1 MSDKLVMYRWRY
13 YCEIR
18 KKIVSTRSQLPED
31 LIKGEHP
38 DAVPIEGSRR
48 EVDIG
53 GDPWM
58 LCTSNILRGY
68 PPSSLAESADEKK
81 PPTGGG

>member
-1 MSDKLVMYRWRY
+1 MGEKLVMNRWRY

-18 KKIVSTRSQLPED
+18 KKMISTRSQLPED

-48 EVDIG
+48 EIDLVD
-53 GDPWM
+53 DPWM

-68 PPSSLAESADEKK
+68 TPPSQTESDDEKK
-81 PPTGGG
+81 PPEGG